1 MATTA
6 HLPFLDGRAHLTIG
20 INTADLANLGSEV
33 RVLEDARA
41 EIVHID
47 VMDGVFCPMTTV
59 GPPFIRAIRTPLLKD
74 AHLMIVEPLEKV
86 ADYVAAG
93 ADIITIQ
100 VESTRHPH
108 RVLQVLGK
116 AENANDPG
124 RGIIRGIA
132 LNPGTP
138 VSAIESMLD
147 EVEYVLI
154 LAVNP
159 GWGGQKFIESTERR
173 LAQAAEL
180 IAGSGRPIML
190 GADGGVTRENVA
202 RIAAM
207 RPNLIVT
214 GSAVFDGKTP
224 AENARFMLE
233 QVRSTAAVTT

>member
-1 MATTA
+1 MGTTA
-6 HLPFLDGRAHLTIG
+6 HLPLLDGRSHLTIG
-20 INTADLANLGSEV
+20 INTADLANLGAEV

-41 EIVHID
+41 EVIHID

-59 GPPFIRAIRTPLLKD
+59 GPPFIKAIRTPLLKD

-116 AENANDPG
+116 AENANDSA

-138 VSAIESMLD
+138 VTVIEPLLD
-147 EVEYVLI
+147 ELEYVLI

-173 LAQAAEL
+173 LAEAKEL
-180 IAGSGRPIML
+180 IRRSGRPIML
-190 GADGGVTRENVA
+190 GADGGVTKANITRV
-202 RIAAM
+202 AAM
-207 RPNLIVT
+207 GPNLIVT
-214 GSAVFDGKTP
+214 GGAVFDGKTP
-224 AENARFMLE
+224 AENARYMLD
-233 QVRSTAAVTT
+233 QVRGTIGT